1 MMELDVETLRKD
13 IATSKG
19 ILENYRA
26 YGQFVVDAIN
36 ALKRLDEVV
45 ADPTA
50 ENVAEGL
57 EIATK
62 MNSLIGPYKSYVPL
76 VANTVEEVLK
86 WLQEKK

>member
-1 MMELDVETLRKD
+1 MDSEALRKD

-36 ALKRLDEVV
+36 AFTRLDEVV

-57 EIATK
+57 EIAKK
-62 MNSLIGPYKSYVPL
+62 MNSQIGPYKSYVPL